1 MDNPKLAGTV
11 VGLIIGVVF
20 VWQGAFDAMTVVL
33 FVAGGWLIGK
43 YLAREIPILDALLE
57 RFVSSR
63 RDSSE

>member
-11 VGLIIGVVF
+11 IGLIVGVVF
-20 VWQGAFDAMTVVL
+20 VWQGAFDALSVAL

-43 YLAREIPILDALLE
+43 YLASEIPIVDMLLE

-63 RDSSE
+63 RDSRD